1 MKNLLIV
8 AATGFEIAPI
18 LQYLK
23 PYETA
28 QAFHYQLKD
37 KFVKVLITGPGIT
50 FTAYA
55 LGKFFGNQ
63 SVHYALNVGIA
74 GSFRRDWK
82 LGTVVQIVEEH
93 FGDFGVENADGSFAN
108 IFQLDWM
115 EKSQFPFQDG
125 VLSNPERLADLPLA
139 RGFTVNKVHGA
150 ASSIAQLPTTQC
162 DVESMEGAAFFYAC
176 LTERIPCMQL
186 RSISNYVEVRN
197 KANWEIGLAIDALAE
212 TVIQFLSQPIILP

>member
-28 QAFHYQLKD
+28 QAFHYQLRD

-50 FTAYA
+50 FTAFA
-55 LGKFFGNQ
+55 LGKFFARN
-63 SVHYALNVGIA
+63 SVDYALNVGIA
-74 GSFRRDWK
+74 GSFREEWA
-82 LGTVVQIVEEH
+82 LGSVVQVVEDR

-115 EKSQFPFQDG
+115 ESSQFPFHEGALGTDA
-125 VLSNPERLADLPLA
+125 RLQNLPMA

-150 ASSIAQLPTTQC
+150 EASIATLPKAQV

-176 LTERIPCMQL
+176 LTEGIPCLQL

-197 KANWEIGLAIDALAE
+197 KANWEIALAINALSE